1 MENLKAAAA
10 DVGADGMHCAFHPYH
25 AGGGGGGGICAF
37 CLQEKLGELVSS
49 SQSFPSHRDSSPS
62 PSPSFRSNDVGPS
75 ALPFA
80 SSSMPRQAH
89 GAHHAKHSKVA
100 SFLAKKKK
108 KEAVAEEGKEEE
120 APSAVFQRSR
130 SIAFSAATPQ
140 SCHFYDGGHV
150 YSPRKRGGFWSF
162 ISLSSSSRPHN
173 ARDRDSGHSLSRTGQ
188 VVVEEDNV
196 AVVAANSGVSASSYE
211 NNNKVSRSRSV
222 GCGSRSFSGDFF
234 ERISTGF
241 IGDCTALR
249 RVESHREG
257 KPPRASTST
266 ATSEAHHH
274 HHPHYPHQCMKERVR
289 CGGIFGGFAIAN
301 AANSSS
307 SISSSSASSS
317 SYWVPSS
324 SNSAEDNVNHIGASS
339 KPAVYP
345 HHHGRSRSWGWA
357 LASPMRAF
365 GRPSS
370 SGKRNAGAAVKP
382 ASGMNGASILAV
394 GG

>member
-1 MENLKAAAA
+1 MENLKAVAA
-10 DVGADGMHCAFHPYH
+10 VGEPDMGVDGMHCNFHPFN
-25 AGGGGGGGICAF
+25 ASGGGGICAF
-37 CLQEKLGELVSS
+37 CLQEKLGKLVSS
-49 SQSFPSHRDSSPS
+49 SLSFPSQRNSSSPS
-62 PSPSFRSNDVGPS
+62 PSPSFRSDDVVPS
-75 ALPFA
+75 TLSFT
-80 SSSMPRQAH
+80 SSSMPHRAH
-89 GAHHAKHSKVA
+89 SAHHAKHSKVA

-108 KEAVAEEGKEEE
+108 KATVEEDA
-120 APSAVFQRSR
+120 APSMVFRRSR

-140 SCHFYDGGHV
+140 SCHFYDVGGHV

-162 ISLSSSSRPHN
+162 MSLSSSSRPQN

-188 VVVEEDNV
+188 AVVEEDNV
-196 AVVAANSGVSASSYE
+196 AVAAQNGVSASSFE

-241 IGDCTALR
+241 IGDCTTLR

-266 ATSEAHHH
+266 TSEAHHH
-274 HHPHYPHQCMKERVR
+274 PHQCMKERVR
-289 CGGIFGGFAIAN
+289 CGGIFGGFAI
-301 AANSSS
+301 ANSSS

-324 SNSAEDNVNHIGASS
+324 SNSAEDNVNHSGVSS
-339 KPAVYP
+339 KPPVYS
-345 HHHGRSRSWGWA
+345 HHHGRSKSWGWA

-365 GRPSS
+365 SRPS
-370 SGKRNAGAAVKP
+370 SGKRSASASIKP
-382 ASGMNGASILAV
+382 TSGMNGASLLAV

>member
-1 MENLKAAAA
+1 MG
-10 DVGADGMHCAFHPYH
+10 VDGMHCSFHPFK
-25 AGGGGGGGICAF
+25 ATGGGGGGICPF
-37 CLQEKLGELVSS
+37 CLQEKLGKLVSS
-49 SQSFPSHRDSSPS
+49 SLSFPTQRNSSSPS
-62 PSPSFRSNDVGPS
+62 ASPSFRSEDVVS
-75 ALPFA
+75 STLSFT
-80 SSSMPRQAH
+80 SSSMPHQAH
-89 GAHHAKHSKVA
+89 NANAAKHSKVA

-108 KEAVAEEGKEEE
+108 KKQGTLEEEE
-120 APSAVFQRSR
+120 APSMVFQRSR

-140 SCHFYDGGHV
+140 SSHFYDVGGHV

-162 ISLSSSSRPHN
+162 MSLSSSSRPHN
-173 ARDRDSGHSLSRTGQ
+173 ARDRDSGHSLSRIGQ
-188 VVVEEDNV
+188 VAVEEDNV
-196 AVVAANSGVSASSYE
+196 VVTANNSVSASSFE

-241 IGDCTALR
+241 IGDCTTLR

-266 ATSEAHHH
+266 TSEAH
-274 HHPHYPHQCMKERVR
+274 PHPHQCIKERVR

-301 AANSSS
+301 TINSSS

-317 SYWVPSS
+317 SYWVSSS
-324 SNSAEDNVNHIGASS
+324 SNSAEDNVSHSGASS
-339 KPAVYP
+339 KPTVYS
-345 HHHGRSRSWGWA
+345 HHHGRSKSWGWA

-365 GRPSS
+365 SRPS
-370 SGKRNAGAAVKP
+370 SGKRNAGSAIKP
-382 ASGMNGASILAV
+382 ASGMNGASLLAV

>member
-37 CLQEKLGELVSS
+37 CLQEKLGQLVSS
-49 SQSFPSHRDSSPS
+49 SQSFPSHRNSSPS

-75 ALPFA
+75 ALSFA

-89 GAHHAKHSKVA
+89 GAHHAKHSKPQ
-100 SFLAKKKK
+100 
-108 KEAVAEEGKEEE
+108 EE
-120 APSAVFQRSR
+120 
-130 SIAFSAATPQ
+130 
-140 SCHFYDGGHV
+140 
-150 YSPRKRGGFWSF
+150 
-162 ISLSSSSRPHN
+162 
-173 ARDRDSGHSLSRTGQ
+173 RTGQ

-274 HHPHYPHQCMKERVR
+274 QHHHPHQCMKERVR

-324 SNSAEDNVNHIGASS
+324 SNSAEDNVNHICASS

>member
-1 MENLKAAAA
+1 MANLKAAAA
-10 DVGADGMHCAFHPYH
+10 VAEVDVGVDGMHCSFHPFNP
-25 AGGGGGGGICAF
+25 GGGGGGICAF
-37 CLQEKLGELVSS
+37 CLQEKLGKLVSS
-49 SQSFPSHRDSSPS
+49 SLSFPSQRNSSSPS
-62 PSPSFRSNDVGPS
+62 PSPSFRSDDVVPS
-75 ALPFA
+75 TLSFA
-80 SSSMPRQAH
+80 ASSMPHQAH

-108 KEAVAEEGKEEE
+108 KKGAAVEEEEE
-120 APSAVFQRSR
+120 AAPSMVFGRSR

-140 SCHFYDGGHV
+140 SRHFYDVGGHV

-162 ISLSSSSRPHN
+162 ISLSSSSSSSRPHN

-188 VVVEEDNV
+188 VVAEEDNV
-196 AVVAANSGVSASSYE
+196 VVAANNGLSASSFE

-241 IGDCTALR
+241 IGDCTTLR

-266 ATSEAHHH
+266 TLDAHHH
-274 HHPHYPHQCMKERVR
+274 PHQCMKERVR
-289 CGGIFGGFAIAN
+289 CGGIFGGFAVAN

-307 SISSSSASSS
+307 SSSASSS
-317 SYWVPSS
+317 SFWVSSS

-339 KPAVYP
+339 KPTVYS

-365 GRPSS
+365 SRPS

-382 ASGMNGASILAV
+382 ASGMNGASLLAV